1 MNRQLHY
8 LCAAFLGAGMLHIT
22 PPLCAQADEVVV
34 PYVPEKTDFGGSP
47 VSDLN
52 SFVPSTGN
60 YTLAV
65 EGTANQEI
73 TVNGGKY
80 SYTPETSGTVRFVSY
95 NGTVYVYEGNEY
107 KSTLTLSANATFPDI
122 YNETDDAQA
131 KTGIYSESNLFKN
144 PGFETSASEAT
155 TDYPPADW
163 IADANGNSRVRV
175 NPGGISNIEGR
186 GVMMAHQGCALA
198 QTSIQLKPN
207 TTYKLQ
213 FRRWSHNNN
222 GQSAGKWYV
231 GFGSEYEIPAD
242 NKFDYS
248 KIDFSIYRGEF
259 SNGSSNNAV
268 EYNDAFTFT
277 TGENLPENIVFTVY
291 PYDRNGGSNPPISNY
306 DRMTL
311 VEGVVGKGITGTT
324 SATYLEGEAYA
335 PEISGAVYDMTS
347 YIQNPS
353 FEENQGDKQQTIP
366 GWTKTGNSNS
376 EYCTRNDAEGRLT
389 TYGDGNIYFQ
399 YWSSTTVPDFSVTQE
414 ITDLPNGTYRVIAA
428 GSFGGDGFSLI
439 ANDQK
444 TAISTENDY
453 SVETNVLDGT
463 LTLGVV
469 MSNGT
474 SSWAKADNFRLYYLG
489 YDATA
494 AIAQLQETVNATAEL
509 AQSYM
514 NAEIKK
520 QLTEAVS
527 AAQEIINAG
536 NGTDEQITATGS
548 ALNEAI
554 TAATAS
560 AESYAALRTALD
572 EANAKAENIT
582 TTDEAKKSFTD
593 KIAEITGKY
602 YDGSIVDADI
612 ETTIAEV
619 NSAYLAL
626 LTSQKTPVDLTSLL
640 VNPGFEEG
648 DGWNNGWTI
657 DRNTT
662 GGADFA
668 LKEGQNPTEG
678 TKIFNAWAQQINYI
692 HVTQN
697 ITLPAG
703 TYKLTGD
710 VRSDRENTTAEGTRL
725 VALVGEKTFE
735 SDLMQFINPTGNWK
749 DKENWNNL
757 SVTFFLQE
765 EQEVTVGIY
774 SKGQNRNGNTEGF
787 FQADNMQLAYLGKE
801 AIIEGESDLTVIG
814 VTSAYE
820 LNEYLTSE
828 VTSVDIRDAVIT
840 EGTLSPKNP
849 NTVIYGLEG
858 EEKVLELQEGYKF
871 NAPEAIEANVTYT
884 RLAFATDEG
893 TKVNHE
899 TLRGWQTICLPFDV
913 MEITAAKDGFAVP
926 LKPIMSADF
935 DNGVD
940 DSNDNYNHPFWLYAI
955 VDGELAPATE
965 IKANVPYLMLVPND
979 PDFYA
984 PFYNIPGDITFKGNA
999 IAATDLQVQDGSDY
1013 DLLGYF
1019 GGAAGNL
1026 PVQEGTTYYGLDA
1039 EGSAFVQTGFAS
1051 IASFQAF
1058 ATLPTPPQAAPQ
1070 TLSIFDDGD
1079 GQLTALP
1086 NIREALGD
1094 RASGIQVYTAD
1105 GGIRIESAKAGSVT
1119 VYTVDGQ
1126 ALQTV
1131 ALTAGGSEFVAL
1143 PAGKYIVNGT
1153 VVIAQ

>member
-1 MNRQLHY
+1 M
-8 LCAAFLGAGMLHIT
+8 
-22 PPLCAQADEVVV
+22 V
-34 PYVPEKTDFGGSP
+34 PYVPEKTDFGGSS

-52 SFVPSTGN
+52 NFVPSGGN

-80 SYTPETSGTVRFVSY
+80 SYTPETTGTVRFVSY

-107 KSTLTLSANATFPDI
+107 KGTLALSANATFPDI

-347 YIQNPS
+347 YIVNADCENGTNGWTGEKTVGNPIGNKKVTNDVLT
-353 FEENQGDKQQTIP
+353 ENSIEIWRASGSTSPDTRRIYQTI
-366 GWTKTGNSNS
+366 NN
-376 EYCTRNDAEGRLT
+376 
-389 TYGDGNIYFQ
+389 
-399 YWSSTTVPDFSVTQE
+399 
-414 ITDLPNGTYRVIAA
+414 LPNGTYRIEAA
-428 GSFGGDGFSLI
+428 IFAIDQQTTANENTGTIELFANNQATSVTIYDYEANPDGQNETSAL
-439 ANDQK
+439 ASAQVYTV
-444 TAISTENDY
+444 TAPVY
-453 SVETNVLDGT
+453 DGN
-463 LTLGVV
+463 LTLGVRDNQSH
-469 MSNGT
+469 SNWFGF
-474 SSWAKADNFRLYYLG
+474 DNFKLYYLG
-489 YDATA
+489 YDVTA
-494 AIAQLQETVNATAEL
+494 AIAQLKETVEAT
-509 AQSYM
+509 SS
-514 NAEIKK
+514 
-520 QLTEAVS
+520 LTESDMNSAVKT
-527 AAQEIINAG
+527 Q
-536 NGTDEQITATGS
+536 
-548 ALNEAI
+548 LNEAI
-554 TAATAS
+554 STANSIISAGSGTEEDITNAATNLSKAIEAANASISAYQQLAVYLPKAIEQANAIQGIEAISALVNEINGKYDKKELTGMQDVYDFQVSIALAIKESSALVLTSLIQNPETNTNGNDLPEGWTGVEKGNTWATAS
-560 AESYAALRTALD
+560 QYPNDNDKRYLDSWAGSGLLFTVNQNLPALPAGNYILSVEART
-572 EANAKAENIT
+572 
-582 TTDEAKKSFTD
+582 
-593 KIAEITGKY
+593 
-602 YDGSIVDADI
+602 DGSGFYLYADADG
-612 ETTIAEV
+612 TTSQAEV
-619 NSAYLAL
+619 LNFGSTNGALGGGWSTYYVNFSISENSEIAPTIGISTNPAYSKGDAFTGSWASATNFKLYYTNNDYVVVGDKAFGTIPQEVNILAEKTSIDITEATL
-626 LTSQKTPVDLTSLL
+626 PESGLTSENPNLIVYTTENKTVNNAINVVDDNT
-640 VNPGFEEG
+640 G
-648 DGWNNGWTI
+648 DI
-657 DRNTT
+657 E
-662 GGADFA
+662 
-668 LKEGQNPTEG
+668 LKEGYP
-678 TKIFNAWAQQINYI
+678 
-692 HVTQN
+692 
-697 ITLPAG
+697 
-703 TYKLTGD
+703 
-710 VRSDRENTTAEGTRL
+710 
-725 VALVGEKTFE
+725 
-735 SDLMQFINPTGNWK
+735 
-749 DKENWNNL
+749 
-757 SVTFFLQE
+757 
-765 EQEVTVGIY
+765 
-774 SKGQNRNGNTEGF
+774 
-787 FQADNMQLAYLGKE
+787 
-801 AIIEGESDLTVIG
+801 
-814 VTSAYE
+814 
-820 LNEYLTSE
+820 
-828 VTSVDIRDAVIT
+828 
-840 EGTLSPKNP
+840 
-849 NTVIYGLEG
+849 
-858 EEKVLELQEGYKF
+858 F
-871 NAPEAIEANVTYT
+871 NAPTAITAASVAYT
-884 RLAFATDEG
+884 RSAFTNDES
-893 TKVNHE
+893 TKVNHK

-913 MEITAAKDGFAVP
+913 TEISAEKNQFSVP
-926 LKPIMSADF
+926 LKPIMSSDF

-940 DSNDNYNHPFWLYAI
+940 DTNDNYAHPFWLYAI
-955 VDGELAPATE
+955 INGELAPATE

-999 IAATDLQVQDGSDY
+999 IAATDLKVQDGSDY

-1019 GGAAGNL
+1019 GGTAENL
-1026 PVQEGTTYYGLDA
+1026 PVQDGTTYYGLNA
-1039 EGSAFVQTGFAS
+1039 EGSAFVQTGFAR

-1058 ATLPTPPQAAPQ
+1058 ATLPTTPQAAPQ

-1105 GGIRIESAKAGSVT
+1105 GGIRIESAKACSVT